1 MSNLYCRLTTDAAK
15 NQVTRRGHNRVEIS
29 LEMREGKVRTQLER
43 DGHFIV
49 TVSDKFGGD
58 ELVVVRG
65 NVNSDISRRIA
76 AGKM

>member
-1 MSNLYCRLTTDAAK
+1 MSNLYCRLTTDTAK

-29 LEMREGKVRTQLER
+29 LETREGKVRTQLER

-49 TVSDKFGGD
+49 TVSDKFGAD